1 MPLTGSS
8 QRMTGME
15 IAVRGSR
22 MAAPVG
28 GLRMAAPVGLDAS
41 IDVAVSEASYGVALA
56 ILVLASLHSAWHV
69 WRGGVVR
76 TA

>member
-1 MPLTGSS
+1 
-8 QRMTGME
+8 
-15 IAVRGSR
+15 

-41 IDVAVSEASYGVALA
+41 IYVAVSEASYGVALA

-69 WRGGVVR
+69 RRGGVVR